1 MAGDDENPYTMPPR
15 PGQPGP
21 GQPRPGQSGGGQ
33 SGGGQPSPGQAP
45 TGQPASGQPTSGQ
58 PASGR
63 PPAGPARPGSPPLG
77 SGTPGQGSAG
87 QGSAGQGPIGQGPT
101 RQGQRPPA
109 TGRPGPAG
117 PASGA
122 PSGEAPGQAPPP
134 APGVRHGPAVAPQA
148 AETGYL
154 PGDGSQPTV
163 QTPQRKSRVLPLT
176 IAVLA
181 LGGFAAIVWYAY
193 SWGTGEAPPGELPV
207 ITAERDLGEVKER
220 PEEPGGLEVPHQDA
234 QVMNDRGGSGA
245 EGGTGA
251 EQVERLLPPPES
263 PQPPEPIVE
272 EPVAEEPVVGA
283 PAVDAPVSEEPAAGA
298 ASDPTADRATQ
309 EAPGATV
316 DDLPTIPPAPPQL
329 GEAAP
334 PAVAAEDAP
343 PATEA
348 PTDLTG
354 EEGAVEVPERPA
366 VPPLS
371 EADEATPPAP
381 ATPAPAAPTPAA
393 EEPAAQAAPETATA
407 PPSVGAPSAAPSAA
421 GVQTGDW
428 VLQMAALR
436 DQAAVDAEWARLQA
450 KHPNLLGS
458 LSLAT
463 QTVTVEGQGVFHRLQ
478 AGPLPNRATASDL
491 CGLLQAAGTDCLAK
505 QH

>member
-21 GQPRPGQSGGGQ
+21 GQPRQGQSGGGQ
-33 SGGGQPSPGQAP
+33 SGGGQPSPRQPAP
-45 TGQPASGQPTSGQ
+45 GQPASGQ

-77 SGTPGQGSAG
+77 AGTPGQGSAG
-87 QGSAGQGPIGQGPT
+87 QGSAAQGPIGQGPI

-163 QTPQRKSRVLPLT
+163 QAPQRKSRVLPLT

-245 EGGTGA
+245 EGGAGA

-381 ATPAPAAPTPAA
+381 ATPAPAAPAPAA

-407 PPSVGAPSAAPSAA
+407 PPSVSAPSAAPSAA
-421 GVQTGDW
+421 GVQSGDW

-450 KHPNLLGS
+450 RHPNLLGS